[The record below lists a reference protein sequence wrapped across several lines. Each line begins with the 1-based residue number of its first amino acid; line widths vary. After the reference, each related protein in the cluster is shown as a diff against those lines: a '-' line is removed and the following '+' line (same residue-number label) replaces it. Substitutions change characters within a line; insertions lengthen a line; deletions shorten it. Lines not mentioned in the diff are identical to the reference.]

1 MLKLVSSVPVLLFLL
16 VMMLRGL
23 SAPPSREQ
31 SARANDVSPSAAPAA
46 VPTSQA
52 VSSPYLEFAL
62 TSFDVG
68 VRGAANARAVQLF
81 HRAQQEQNA
90 IAWMDA
96 YCRKVAGDIAFLR
109 QNFGAVTGEADQ
121 NAQLLNRSNELA
133 AAALALHW
141 LLSGD
146 LDAGKA
152 AVNLQP
158 ILDQYQEVFS
168 GQQ

>member
-1 MLKLVSSVPVLLFLL
+1 MLRFVSSLPFVALVLVLMF
-16 VMMLRGL
+16 RGL

-31 SARANDVSPSAAPAA
+31 SARATDAPEAAPPSSPASSQ
-46 VPTSQA
+46 PT
-52 VSSPYLEFAL
+52 SPYLKFAL

-109 QNFGAVTGEADQ
+109 QNYGAVTGDADQ
-121 NAQLLNRSNELA
+121 NAQLLNRSSELA

-141 LLSGD
+141 LKSGD
-146 LDAGKA
+146 IDTGKA

-158 ILDQYQEVFS
+158 ILDQYQEVFPS